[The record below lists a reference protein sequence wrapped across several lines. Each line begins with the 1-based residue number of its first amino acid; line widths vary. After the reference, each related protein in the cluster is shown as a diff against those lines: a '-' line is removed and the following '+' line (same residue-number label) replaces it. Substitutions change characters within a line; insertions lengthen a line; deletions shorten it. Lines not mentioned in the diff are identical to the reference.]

1 MDESNNI
8 PSGAVLH
15 VVHTN
20 DYDDDDPHTDYS
32 ENATTQNR
40 DNQNPNLQN
49 MICFCILGVC
59 NGFGWYVMLSA
70 TYDIIKSLDGV
81 SV

>member
-1 MDESNNI
+1 MDESKNI
-8 PSGAVLH
+8 PSGAVPH

-20 DYDDDDPHTDYS
+20 DYDDDPHTEYNED
-32 ENATTQNR
+32 AAAQNR

-49 MICFCILGVC
+49 MICFCIVGVC

-70 TYDIIKSLDGV
+70 TYDIIKSLHGV